1 MSNEIFIILS
11 PNQISVDVF
20 DKEKDKSIYN
30 KIYKIE
36 NNLSDNIKLEDNLN
50 RVLKEQ
56 IINI

>member
-36 NNLSDNIKLEDNLN
+36 NNLVMS
-50 RVLKEQ
+50 
-56 IINI
+56 